1 MHEAINQLIR
11 NILKTQKPI
20 TPHKRL
26 VEDLGFDSLK
36 LMEFIAGLDDDYGIS
51 IPLKRVEGIKT
62 VGDVH
67 VLVGAL
73 LQERQ
78 GE

>member
-1 MHEAINQLIR
+1 MHDAINQLIK
-11 NILKTQKPI
+11 NVLKTQKSI

-36 LMEFIAGLDDDYGIS
+36 LMEFIAVLDDDYGIS

-67 VLVGAL
+67 LLVSEL
-73 LQERQ
+73 LQARQ
-78 GE
+78 GA